1 MTDDQNWQPP
11 GGAPAPRPAYGEYS
25 HVPVPPTDAAGG
37 SGPGS
42 QGQQPGAPYGAAPG
56 WTPPPKPG
64 LIPLRPLGFGTL
76 IGAPFQV
83 LRRNP
88 RATFGSA
95 LIIQLVIVVASLVT
109 VGGVSAFALTRVAMA
124 NAAERDTVLAG
135 AIASI
140 AISAL
145 VPIAL
150 GIVGSAFLQGV
161 MVTEVARATLGEK
174 LTMRSLWRLA
184 RRRLGSLT
192 VWVLILAGVLIG
204 VVLVLAGLVALL
216 VISGPIGVAIGVVV
230 GILGALGC
238 LVLLAWLY
246 TKTSLVPCLI
256 VLERATIR
264 ASIARSWSLTTG
276 HFWRTF
282 GAQFLVAVIV
292 NVVAQV
298 VTTPLS
304 LIYAFAVALVAPN
317 GSVDANSGAIVT
329 AVVSYVLLILL
340 SVVIGAATSV
350 VQASTVVL
358 IYIDLRM
365 RKEGLDLE
373 LVRFVEARETG
384 SEVRDPYLPK
394 TTLAGQSAAA
404 GLRPE

>member
-1 MTDDQNWQPP
+1 
-11 GGAPAPRPAYGEYS
+11 
-25 HVPVPPTDAAGG
+25 
-37 SGPGS
+37 
-42 QGQQPGAPYGAAPG
+42 
-56 WTPPPKPG
+56 
-64 LIPLRPLGFGTL
+64 
-76 IGAPFQV
+76 V

-394 TTLAGQSAAA
+394 TTQAGQSAA